1 MAAPVFG
8 LIGISHRTA
17 EVAVRERMALDGEAQ
32 VRLQEA
38 LRAAGIA
45 ESVVLSTCN
54 RTEIYGVGRPG
65 MDAEG
70 TEAALVEAL
79 CQDRG
84 VPVETLRDHLYRMRG
99 VDAVRHLFR
108 VAAALDSLVL
118 GEPQILGQ
126 VKDAYRAAV
135 EQGRVGP
142 LLARFFEKAFKVAK
156 EVRTDTEVGSGQVS
170 VGSIAVDLARQ
181 VFGNLGQST
190 VLLLGAG
197 EMAEAVARALA
208 AAGARQVVVA
218 NRTLERAM
226 VVAERHGWG
235 GRPLEALP
243 ELLAEADVV
252 IASLGA
258 PRWVVDR
265 AGMREA
271 LRRRRNRPVFLVDIA
286 VPRVVDPSIA
296 RMEGAYLYN
305 LDDFQEVVQEHLR
318 RREADLSKAEAIIAR
333 EVEGMQRY
341 LRVLEVQ
348 PVLAALGQRAAD
360 IRDREVARAIR
371 ELPEVSPEVRKV
383 LEGLGQSLASK
394 LLHDPLC
401 VLRESAWNGEGG
413 DVAEAARRLF
423 RLPEDGA
430 EKGPE
435 GRPQAV
441 GEEKECAR

>member
-1 MAAPVFG
+1 MAAPA
-8 LIGISHRTA
+8 LAMIGVSHRTA
-17 EVAVRERMALDGEAQ
+17 DVSVRERMALDAEAQ
-32 VRLQEA
+32 ARLREA
-38 LRAAGIA
+38 LRDAGLS

-54 RTEIYGVGRPG
+54 RTEVYGVGGPR
-65 MDAEG
+65 MDASR

-79 CQDRG
+79 CRDRG
-84 VPVETLRDHLYRMRG
+84 IPPGALEAHLYRMRG
-99 VDAVRHLFR
+99 IDAVRHLFR

-126 VKDAYRAAV
+126 VKEAYRAAV
-135 EQGRVGP
+135 EQRQVGP

-181 VFGNLGQST
+181 VFGDLGEST

-208 AAGARQVVVA
+208 SAGARQVVVA

-226 VVAERHGWG
+226 LVAEQYGWN
-235 GRPLEALP
+235 GRSLEDLGD
-243 ELLAEADVV
+243 LLAQSDVV

-258 PRWVVDR
+258 PQWVVDQAR
-265 AGMREA
+265 MREA

-286 VPRVVDPSIA
+286 VPRVVEPLIG

-305 LDDFQEVVQEHLR
+305 LDDFQAVVQGHLR
-318 RREADLSKAEAIIAR
+318 RREADLAKAEAIIAR

-348 PVLAALGQRAAD
+348 PVLAALGQRAAE
-360 IRDREVARAIR
+360 IREREVARAIR
-371 ELPEVSPEVRKV
+371 DLPEVSPEVRKV
-383 LEGLGQSLASK
+383 IEGLGQSLASK
-394 LLHDPLC
+394 LMHDPLC

-423 RLPEDGA
+423 RLPED
-430 EKGPE
+430 E
-435 GRPQAV
+435 GERAREGQAV
-441 GEEKECAR
+441 GEEKGCVR

>member
-8 LIGISHRTA
+8 LIGLSHRTA
-17 EVAVRERMALDGEAQ
+17 DVAVRERMALDEEAR
-32 VRLQEA
+32 VRLHEG
-38 LRAAGIA
+38 LEEAGIA

-65 MDAEG
+65 MDVER
-70 TEAALVEAL
+70 TERALVEVL
-79 CQDRG
+79 CRNRG
-84 VPVETLRDHLYRMRG
+84 VPVAAVQAHLYRMRG
-99 VDAVRHLFR
+99 IDGVRHLFR
-108 VAAALDSLVL
+108 VAAALDSLVI

-126 VKDAYRAAV
+126 VKDAYRASL

-181 VFGNLGQST
+181 VFGNLGEST

-197 EMAEAVARALA
+197 EMAEAVARALS

-226 VVAERHGWG
+226 VVAERHGWT
-235 GRPLEALP
+235 GRSLEDLSG
-243 ELLAEADVV
+243 LLVEADVV

-258 PRWVVDR
+258 PQWVVDQAR
-265 AGMREA
+265 MREA
-271 LRRRRNRPVFLVDIA
+271 LRSRRNRPVFLVDIA
-286 VPRVVDPSIA
+286 VPRVVEPSIA

-305 LDDFQEVVQEHLR
+305 LDDFQEVVQGHLR
-318 RREADLSKAEAIIAR
+318 RRAADLSKAEGIIAR

-348 PVLAALGQRAAD
+348 PVLAALGQRAAE
-360 IRDREVARAIR
+360 IREREVARAIR
-371 ELPEVSPEVRKV
+371 ELPQDSPEVRKV
-383 LEGLGQSLASK
+383 IEGLGHSLASK
-394 LLHDPLC
+394 LMHDPLC
-401 VLRESAWNGEGG
+401 VLRESAWSGEGG

-430 EKGPE
+430 ESGQEARAP
-435 GRPQAV
+435 AV
-441 GEEKECAR
+441 GEEKTCGH